1 MWRWLA
7 PLAAAAAAASAQG
20 GHAFVLESG
29 TLTYRVVHKLH
40 QVVGT
45 SRQLEGRAV
54 IQDDGTGRVQVR
66 ARVASFDSGNANRDA
81 HMREATHEPVHPFAS
96 VKGTL
101 SGVRLPL
108 TLPMDVSMPA
118 TVELNGEK
126 QPMTI
131 LLSLRPGRSNI
142 RATFSF
148 PISLESFK
156 VERPELLF
164 VKVDDRAEISGDLVF
179 AESQ

>member
-1 MWRWLA
+1 MKPRHALGAIAATFVATLA
-7 PLAAAAAAASAQG
+7 CGGSNSANTFVAQLAGANETPPVTTTATGTATFTRNAGTVSYNVSATGLSASAQG

-96 VKGTL
+96 VK
-101 SGVRLPL
+101 
-108 TLPMDVSMPA
+108 
-118 TVELNGEK
+118 
-126 QPMTI
+126 
-131 LLSLRPGRSNI
+131 
-142 RATFSF
+142 
-148 PISLESFK
+148 
-156 VERPELLF
+156 
-164 VKVDDRAEISGDLVF
+164 
-179 AESQ
+179 